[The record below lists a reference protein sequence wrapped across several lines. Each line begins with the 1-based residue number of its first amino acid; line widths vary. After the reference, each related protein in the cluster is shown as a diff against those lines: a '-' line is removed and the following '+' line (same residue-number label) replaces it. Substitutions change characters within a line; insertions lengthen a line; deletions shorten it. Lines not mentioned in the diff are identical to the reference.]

1 MVKVIT
7 YGTYD
12 MLHYGHIRLMERAKE
27 LGDYLIVG
35 ITSSD
40 YDKYRG
46 KINVEQPLI
55 DRIKAVKDTGLADEI
70 IVEEYEG
77 PHDYEARIISN
88 IESSILSD
96 DFFKKRFSF
105 VNRQTLG
112 QRVDIPRYLNGD
124 QRCWFAV
131 KRKKKPNRAV
141 RVFAPIGGQCT
152 VSSEEMA
159 VCGALSCAIVE
170 MLEANGINAELWASC
185 CVQGVFENMST
196 NPHPRDPTWDNLCQL
211 VKLKDSCDYCD
222 YGMVN
227 YVCGNSQFYRNI
239 VFKDRI
245 SHGIS
250 LMQSGLRFDSIG
262 GSYNFSREYIPE
274 DEDHDADL
282 DIVVPRLYNIEIAR
296 EYIHN
301 EFCGNN
307 SKIGKILNA
316 GEETEQC
323 A

>member
-1 MVKVIT
+1 MQYSVYPNVRALVDNALNEPDWNKLENQT
-7 YGTYD
+7 YENVTRRSLEYYIQHAKQEWKEYTESRSSFSGKKGTK
-12 MLHYGHIRLMERAKE
+12 G
-27 LGDYLIVG
+27 V
-35 ITSSD
+35 
-40 YDKYRG
+40 
-46 KINVEQPLI
+46 
-55 DRIKAVKDTGLADEI
+55 
-70 IVEEYEG
+70 VEEYEG

-141 RVFAPIGGQCT
+141 RVFAPIGGQCM

-185 CVQGVFENMST
+185 CVRGVFANMST
-196 NPHPRDPTWDNLCQL
+196 MPEPKDPTWDNLCQL

-250 LMQSGLRFDSIG
+250 LMHSGLSFYEVG
-262 GSYNFSREYIPE
+262 GSYNFSRIYIPE
-274 DEDHDADL
+274 DEDHDADM
-282 DIVVPRLYNIEIAR
+282 DIVVPRIYNIDGVR
-296 EYIHN
+296 EYIQN

-307 SKIGKILNA
+307 SKIGKILNS
-316 GEETEQC
+316 GEESEQC

>member
-1 MVKVIT
+1 MQYSVYPNVRALVDNALNEPDWNKLENQT
-7 YGTYD
+7 YENVTRRSLEYAIQKAKAEWREYTESRSSFSGKRGTK
-12 MLHYGHIRLMERAKE
+12 G
-27 LGDYLIVG
+27 V
-35 ITSSD
+35 
-40 YDKYRG
+40 
-46 KINVEQPLI
+46 
-55 DRIKAVKDTGLADEI
+55 
-70 IVEEYEG
+70 VEEYEG

-105 VNRQTLG
+105 VNRQTIG

-141 RVFAPIGGQCT
+141 RVFTPIGGTCEVT
-152 VSSEEMA
+152 SEEMA

-196 NPHPRDPTWDNLCQL
+196 NPHPTDPTWDNLCQL

-250 LMQSGLRFDSIG
+250 LMHSGLRFYEIG

-274 DEDHDADL
+274 DEDHDSDL
-282 DIVVPRLYNIEIAR
+282 DVVVPRIYNIDRAR
-296 EYIHN
+296 EYIQN
-301 EFCGNN
+301 NFCGTG
-307 SKIGKILNA
+307 SKIGQILNA
-316 GEETEQC
+316 GEEFEQC

>member
-1 MVKVIT
+1 MQYSVYPNVRALVDNALNEPDWNKFKNQTYENVTERSLEYAIQHAKQEWNEYTESRSSFSGKRGTKGVVK
-7 YGTYD
+7 
-12 MLHYGHIRLMERAKE
+12 
-27 LGDYLIVG
+27 
-35 ITSSD
+35 
-40 YDKYRG
+40 
-46 KINVEQPLI
+46 
-55 DRIKAVKDTGLADEI
+55 
-70 IVEEYEG
+70 EYEG

-141 RVFAPIGGQCT
+141 RVFAPIGGQCM

-185 CVQGVFENMST
+185 CVQGVFANMST
-196 NPHPRDPTWDNLCQL
+196 NPDPIDPTWDHLCQL

-250 LMQSGLRFDSIG
+250 LMQSGLRFDEIG
-262 GSYNFSREYIPE
+262 GSYNFGREYIPE
-274 DEDHDADL
+274 DEDHDSDL
-282 DIVVPRLYNIEIAR
+282 DVVVPRIYNIDRAR
-296 EYIHN
+296 EYIQN

-307 SKIGKILNA
+307 SKIGKILNS
-316 GEETEQC
+316 GEEAEQC